1 MQDLYKDEIDE
12 SMNRTRQELLDNF
25 EEDVQELFR
34 NMMGAAEKTISRIE
48 RYLWRLTTCLIED
61 AKYDETNRTFITSDG
76 YLHSL
81 IKSNEKGIWHNL
93 NAGLGKELVE
103 YGVSIPVE
111 KGHVVFD
118 ITNYRYNLGK
128 VQELK
133 GKKGV
138 ILLSRLSI
146 NAFETEEYLVF
157 NGVLENGT
165 RLDEEVCKKLFR
177 LTAEEQY
184 MDDLDV
190 SLLEQVQD
198 DQRIN
203 IQTVINH
210 SQERNNELISEKIN
224 QINAWADDKIEA
236 TQLKVEEM
244 RTQRKELQ
252 RQSDSAVNM
261 IEKERIESEIMAIS
275 KKIRM
280 IWMKLADDEEEIE
293 DMRRKMI
300 SDIRK
305 EVLKETE
312 VTLIFAISFEV
323 K

>member
-1 MQDLYKDEIDE
+1 M
-12 SMNRTRQELLDNF
+12 
-25 EEDVQELFR
+25 
-34 NMMGAAEKTISRIE
+34 
-48 RYLWRLTTCLIED
+48 
-61 AKYDETNRTFITSDG
+61 
-76 YLHSL
+76 
-81 IKSNEKGIWHNL
+81 
-93 NAGLGKELVE
+93 
-103 YGVSIPVE
+103 
-111 KGHVVFD
+111 FD

>member
-1 MQDLYKDEIDE
+1 MGKIYMTACMKGGCAKTVTTYNLAYSLKELGKKVLCVDFDSQANLSICFGVENPVAVPVTIGHLMMAQIDDDELPGFKEYIQSRNGVDFISS
-12 SMNRTRQELLDNF
+12 SMMLSAVDAKLRLE
-25 EEDVQELFR
+25 
-34 NMMGAAEKTISRIE
+34 MGAEKMLSEILEPLRDRYDVIIIDAIVDIE
-48 RYLWRLTTCLIED
+48 P
-61 AKYDETNRTFITSDG
+61 KY
-76 YLHSL
+76 
-81 IKSNEKGIWHNL
+81 
-93 NAGLGKELVE
+93 
-103 YGVSIPVE
+103 
-111 KGHVVFD
+111 
-118 ITNYRYNLGK
+118 
-128 VQELK
+128 
-133 GKKGV
+133 V
-138 ILLSRLSI
+138 I
-146 NAFETEEYLVF
+146 
-157 NGVLENGT
+157 LENGT